1 MFGKKKTK
9 ADAAMF
15 SARIRS
21 VFQLARAEAVRL
33 GKDYV
38 GPEHLLL
45 GLLLEEEGAHGSIL
59 ASLGVETGEL
69 KARVEETLPDRGA
82 GHGAR
87 SAGPS
92 RSAQTLPWTTRAKKA
107 IDGAIAEAR
116 ELGDSLVDSEHLLLG
131 LLRDVRSIAAV
142 ALSELGVSWSG
153 ARAELL
159 RIRGETAASATGP
172 ASPATGATSPG
183 TTAPEAGAN
192 SPETGAPFTVRID
205 DDSNRTI
212 YEQIMGQL
220 KEAAATGRLRAG
232 GRLPPVRELAD
243 RLGIAPG
250 TVARAY
256 RELEERGV
264 VVTQGARGTFVAEGR
279 REGVPEEER
288 PGVLVGLL
296 RPVAVAA
303 FHLGATEAELR
314 TALEGAMEGIFE
326 GEGGAGET
334 GAG

>member
-59 ASLGVETGEL
+59 SSLGVETGEL
-69 KARVEETLPDRGA
+69 KARVEDTLPDRGA
-82 GHGAR
+82 GHDAR

-92 RSAQTLPWTTRAKKA
+92 RNAQTLPWTTRAKKA
-107 IDGAIAEAR
+107 IDAAIAEAR

-131 LLRDVRSIAAV
+131 LLRDVRSIAAA

-159 RIRGETAASATGP
+159 RIRGETASSATG
-172 ASPATGATSPG
+172 AASPG
-183 TTAPEAGAN
+183 TGAASPETGATAPEAGA
-192 SPETGAPFTVRID
+192 GFTVRID

-232 GRLPPVRELAD
+232 ERLPPVRELAD

-250 TVARAY
+250 TVA
-256 RELEERGV
+256 
-264 VVTQGARGTFVAEGR
+264 
-279 REGVPEEER
+279 
-288 PGVLVGLL
+288 
-296 RPVAVAA
+296 A
-303 FHLGATEAELR
+303 FHLGAT
-314 TALEGAMEGIFE
+314 GARAAH
-326 GEGGAGET
+326 GA
-334 GAG
+334 